1 MIGFY
6 STLFALAPSPLLVAF
21 IACTNLKKLE
31 TCPATLCEREREK
44 KRNFK
49 RGREC
54 MKEGKRKKKKQR

>member
-31 TCPATLCEREREK
+31 TCPATLCERERRRREIS
-44 KRNFK
+44 
-49 RGREC
+49 RGGESA
-54 MKEGKRKKKKQR
+54 

>member
-44 KRNFK
+44 RNFK

>member
-31 TCPATLCEREREK
+31 TCPATLCERERK
-44 KRNFK
+44 KERREIS
-49 RGREC
+49 RGGESA
-54 MKEGKRKKKKQR
+54 